1 MPEAALPFP
10 SLLPSP
16 PPGCSVPLYRQRRHL
31 KERAMP
37 LGQRGPLTAVQPGA
51 TSSGPLGREQT
62 RSWGQRM
69 DSCILKHGLGQRSIT
84 HGMRQC
90 LQRPERSRI
99 YLCRRDSQFSSGW
112 EMRCSPGPHA
122 RILRGNV
129 SRGAVQGGRRE
140 HGAVRGELEGA
151 AAAPCRPRLCS
162 APCRPCLC
170 SAAQLRG
177 GTDVPVA

>member
-1 MPEAALPFP
+1 
-10 SLLPSP
+10 
-16 PPGCSVPLYRQRRHL
+16 
-31 KERAMP
+31 MP

-69 DSCILKHGLGQRSIT
+69 DSCMLKHGLGQRSIT

-140 HGAVRGELEGA
+140 HGAACAQPRSSGVAPTSPWLKSAGGA
-151 AAAPCRPRLCS
+151 VQRFLSVSFPEMAPS
-162 APCRPCLC
+162 H
-170 SAAQLRG
+170 LRNQMLYN
-177 GTDVPVA
+177 